1 VKRDLDPVTPSDAPP
16 LRFDAIEDGP
26 QLPTAAWHRKIRRMH
41 KHWQAIHP
49 APGVLPAR
57 KHLDPL
63 AVPDL
68 LPNLWLLDVEAE
80 TLRLRYRLVGTRIV
94 EAAGEELTGKW
105 LDEAHPNLAHHPQY
119 LDRYRAVVHGGR
131 PSWRRGRARLWT
143 NRAYHEIENIV
154 LPFAGD
160 GTRVDLLV
168 VLTVLYRSQGGSE

>member
-1 VKRDLDPVTPSDAPP
+1 VNVTTSHALPG
-16 LRFDAIEDGP
+16 FDDTVEDGP
-26 QLPTAAWHRKIRRMH
+26 QLPATAWHRKIRRIH
-41 KHWQAIHP
+41 DHWQAMHP

-68 LPNLWLLDVEAE
+68 LANLWLLDVEPA

-105 LDEAHPNLAHHPQY
+105 VDEAHPSVVHHPHY
-119 LDRYRAVVHGGR
+119 LDRYRAVVRDGR

-143 NRAYHEIENIV
+143 NRAYREIENIV

-160 GTRVDLLV
+160 GARVDLLV
-168 VLTVLYRSQGGSE
+168 VLTVLYRNDGIGE